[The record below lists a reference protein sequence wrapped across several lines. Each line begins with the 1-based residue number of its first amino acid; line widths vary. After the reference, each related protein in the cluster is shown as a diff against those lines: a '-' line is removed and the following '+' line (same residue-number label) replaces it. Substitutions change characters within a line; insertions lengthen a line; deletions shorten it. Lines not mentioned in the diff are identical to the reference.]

1 MTNISDLSPKPKTV
15 SISGNA
21 TIASGYGKFGSA
33 SLLCQDI
40 GSFLYLDNNSDFN
53 LSNSDYTIEC
63 WIKPSGDYS
72 AKNTIITKR
81 SEASGCAWGLYLD
94 SGNGKLSFYNG
105 VSYTG
110 SLSPSTNS
118 WNHIAA
124 VLYTGNLSLY
134 LNGTGILSTGISNS
148 NVNAPIYIG
157 NYPPLSE
164 QYKGYIDDLRI
175 TKGVSG
181 ARYLTNFDPP
191 TGPFATTGTPVTS
204 PTSPLNPVA
213 TTGNATLSLSW
224 SAPLDDN
231 GADIINYAI
240 EYIDDN
246 DSVSYIQTNSTDLSY
261 ILSNLNNGTTYR
273 ARVAALNIIGT
284 GSYSSTVSG
293 TPGTIPSA
301 PTQLSYSVINS
312 GLSLSWTPSTDGGR
326 PIVDYAIRYTSGG
339 SANIQLTNSANS
351 IYSLTGLT
359 NGVSYVV
366 DVAAINILGTGAYSQ
381 SVTGVPAT
389 FPSQPSALVLAYSTS
404 GLNFSWSAP
413 SNNGSAITDYLIQ
426 YSGNN
431 DLSWTNYNDSVST
444 DTSIVLTGLVMENTY
459 VARVAA
465 INSIGTGLYS
475 TASNSVFLTANP
487 LPSEPTGV
495 SATAGN
501 RQASVSWGI
510 PSSSGAAPIS
520 GYLIQH
526 SNDDGES
533 WITVNNAFT
542 ATTGLVTGLINGFS
556 YKFQVAA
563 LNTIGTGPYSVP
575 SSSVYLP
582 TAITIVTQPSNQTSV
597 NGQATFSITAT
608 VAGDAVLS
616 YQWQKQEGG
625 VGSFSDITGATSSS
639 LVLSGLTNN
648 NDNGDVYRC
657 VLSATGEAITVNSN
671 SVVLTVNAPV
681 ITITSQ
687 PSNQTAI
694 SGSATFSVTATVT
707 EAATLSY
714 QWEKQEG
721 GAGSFSN
728 VSGATSNS
736 LSLSSLTNAADNGD
750 VYRCVVSA
758 TGGATSVTSNSVT
771 LTVSASSG
779 PPAPT
784 NLTAV
789 AGDTS
794 VALDWTAPANTTGI
808 TDYVIQYSTDGGTTW
823 ITYIPPPIITI
834 TQQPTVQV
842 ASGGAATFSVSAT
855 ATEGGTLS
863 YQWQKQ
869 ESGTGAFTNVS
880 GATSS
885 SLSLTGLVY
894 ADDHSDK
901 YRCVISALV
910 AETNATS
917 SKTSTAATLL
927 IENPAGQP
935 TPVLLATFDGNVLL
949 DLGPNNY
956 WLESA
961 LGGYSDNGSI
971 ADAYIVS
978 NFLEDAAYISNN
990 AAQVGPNYGSYFSL
1004 GIRTQVGRANF
1015 LSQISDGPFTIEM
1028 QYYPGGDLS
1037 TLQYSDEERY
1047 FKIGPY
1053 VVAGIK
1059 ANSYYSQY
1067 GSPAYA
1073 HTAVYGDYIDSSTE
1087 LCHTPVVLTPQSW
1100 NHIALVVDSNTV
1112 RLYINGS
1119 LACSGSTYPG
1129 SFSEFQVGGFYSNP
1143 FMSQVDNLRV
1153 VDSAIYTG
1161 DDIIVPTSASLTYT
1175 RTTNP
1180 TTELLLNATHGI
1192 EDWGKNRI
1200 LLEHGPYWSAP
1211 GRSTYSPI
1219 VSTDQYKYGGA
1230 SYYMDGTVCGLYPI
1244 DATYWNGQTAAI
1256 ASLTSTLQNGPWT
1269 IEMWVRPTA
1278 TLSYNSTPTG
1288 DPEQSGEAYWTLG
1301 FGPNNYIALYD
1312 NIYSG
1317 PIYDAENSTWLP
1329 PDAIS
1334 TGVTLDYRVGGVSQ
1348 RVNLPT
1354 SLSRNAWHHL
1364 AVVADTANGLLR
1376 LKVNGAE
1383 VGTIDI
1389 SGSWS
1394 SKGAGYPGI
1403 DGLVIGELN
1412 NVLAGGNQYVGN
1424 TYNWFTGYIDDIRIS
1439 SVALYGTGS
1448 YSVPTA
1454 ALT

>member
-1 MTNISDLSPKPKTV
+1 MPP
-15 SISGNA
+15 A
-21 TIASGYGKFGSA
+21 T
-33 SLLCQDI
+33 
-40 GSFLYLDNNSDFN
+40 
-53 LSNSDYTIEC
+53 
-63 WIKPSGDYS
+63 
-72 AKNTIITKR
+72 
-81 SEASGCAWGLYLD
+81 
-94 SGNGKLSFYNG
+94 
-105 VSYTG
+105 
-110 SLSPSTNS
+110 
-118 WNHIAA
+118 
-124 VLYTGNLSLY
+124 
-134 LNGTGILSTGISNS
+134 
-148 NVNAPIYIG
+148 
-157 NYPPLSE
+157 
-164 QYKGYIDDLRI
+164 
-175 TKGVSG
+175 
-181 ARYLTNFDPP
+181 
-191 TGPFATTGTPVTS
+191 
-204 PTSPLNPVA
+204 
-213 TTGNATLSLSW
+213 
-224 SAPLDDN
+224 
-231 GADIINYAI
+231 
-240 EYIDDN
+240 
-246 DSVSYIQTNSTDLSY
+246 
-261 ILSNLNNGTTYR
+261 
-273 ARVAALNIIGT
+273 
-284 GSYSSTVSG
+284 
-293 TPGTIPSA
+293 
-301 PTQLSYSVINS
+301 S
-312 GLSLSWTPSTDGGR
+312 GL
-326 PIVDYAIRYTSGG
+326 V
-339 SANIQLTNSANS
+339 TN
-351 IYSLTGLT
+351 LT
-359 NGVSYVV
+359 NG
-366 DVAAINILGTGAYSQ
+366 L
-381 SVTGVPAT
+381 
-389 FPSQPSALVLAYSTS
+389 
-404 GLNFSWSAP
+404 
-413 SNNGSAITDYLIQ
+413 
-426 YSGNN
+426 
-431 DLSWTNYNDSVST
+431 
-444 DTSIVLTGLVMENTY
+444 
-459 VARVAA
+459 
-465 INSIGTGLYS
+465 
-475 TASNSVFLTANP
+475 
-487 LPSEPTGV
+487 
-495 SATAGN
+495 
-501 RQASVSWGI
+501 
-510 PSSSGAAPIS
+510 
-520 GYLIQH
+520 
-526 SNDDGES
+526 
-533 WITVNNAFT
+533 
-542 ATTGLVTGLINGFS
+542 S
-556 YKFQVAA
+556 YKFKVSAFN
-563 LNTIGTGPYSVP
+563 LFCSGPD
-575 SSSVYLP
+575 SSASDSIYLP

-794 VALDWTAPANTTGI
+794 VALDWIAPANTTGI

-961 LGGYSDNGSI
+961 LNGYSDNGSI

-978 NFLEDAAYISNN
+978 NFYEDAAYISNN
-990 AAQVGPNYGSYFSL
+990 AATVGYSWSNLSL

-1028 QYYPGGDLS
+1028 KYYPGGDLS
-1037 TLQYSDEERY
+1037 TTYYDEERY

-1053 VVAGIK
+1053 LVAGIK
-1059 ANSYYSQY
+1059 ANSYYSQNY
-1067 GSPAYA
+1067 GAPAYA
-1073 HTAVYGDYIDSSTE
+1073 HTAVYGDYVFPSNE

-1119 LACSGSTYPG
+1119 LVCSGSTYPG
-1129 SFSEFQVGGFYSNP
+1129 SFSEFQVGGFSYSP

-1192 EDWGKNRI
+1192 EDWGKNKIR
-1200 LLEHGPYWSAP
+1200 LRYDSYYSAP
-1211 GRSTYSPI
+1211 ARSTYIPI
-1219 VSTDQYKYGGA
+1219 VSTNQYKYGSA
-1230 SYYMDGTVCGLYPI
+1230 SYYMDGTVSGPHLVDP
-1244 DATYWNGQTAAI
+1244 TYGSGQTAAV
-1256 ASLTSTLQNGPWT
+1256 APLTSTLQNGPWT

-1278 TLSYNSTPTG
+1278 TLSYNPTPNG

-1301 FGPNNYIALYD
+1301 FDVNNYIALYD
-1312 NIYSG
+1312 NTYAG
-1317 PIYDAENSTWLP
+1317 PKRGTAIDEEGNEYPDSWLV
-1329 PDAIS
+1329 PDTIS
-1334 TGVTLDYRVGGVSQ
+1334 SGVTLEYRVGGVSQ

-1354 SLSRNAWHHL
+1354 SLTRNAWHHL

-1439 SVALYGTGS
+1439 SAALYGTSS